1 MEDRRDRQLA
11 STGRVRVS
19 SAQAACHSILRN
31 RAAKLAARLPTPF
44 DMDQTRPL
52 KIKAGSLVLIKPAS
66 WARCDAD
73 NVAAEI
79 AW

>member
-1 MEDRRDRQLA
+1 
-11 STGRVRVS
+11 
-19 SAQAACHSILRN
+19 
-31 RAAKLAARLPTPF
+31 
-44 DMDQTRPL
+44 MDQTRPL